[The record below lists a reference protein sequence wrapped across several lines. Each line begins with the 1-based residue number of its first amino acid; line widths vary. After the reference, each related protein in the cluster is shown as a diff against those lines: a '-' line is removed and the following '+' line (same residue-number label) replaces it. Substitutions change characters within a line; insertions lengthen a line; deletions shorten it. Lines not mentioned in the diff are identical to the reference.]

1 MTVRLKTPSTQRVHS
16 GSSPEEGFSEQ
27 IIVGMDPSPELSRAR
42 YSRMRWNAPL
52 SENHAAFLVER
63 LGVPPGVRI
72 LDLGCGWGEL
82 LLRAVAASDADVTGT
97 GVDTDVEALERGRVL
112 AADRGLAGR
121 VRLIEGEAAA
131 WQEPADRILCVG
143 ASHALAGTKE
153 SLLRLADLTLPG
165 GRVLFGDGF
174 WERPPT
180 RDAATLFGEDVL
192 SFAGVIACATTA
204 GWRVLHASTADQRE
218 WDDFESTFRAGREE
232 WLQEHPNDDQ
242 AAGVR
247 TALDD
252 QLQRYVEVYRGVFG
266 FCYLILGR

>member
-1 MTVRLKTPSTQRVHS
+1 MDL
-16 GSSPEEGFSEQ
+16 SPGL
-27 IIVGMDPSPELSRAR
+27 GDAG
-42 YSRMRWNAPL
+42 YSRMKWNAPL
-52 SENHAAFLVER
+52 SEDHAALLLER
-63 LGVPPGVRI
+63 LGVPPRARI

-82 LLRAVAASDADVTGT
+82 LLRAVAAGDADVTGT
-97 GVDTDVEALERGRVL
+97 GVDTDVEALERGRAL
-112 AADRGLAGR
+112 AAERGLAGR
-121 VRLIEGEAAA
+121 VKLIECEAAA

-143 ASHALAGTKE
+143 ASHALAGTQE

-165 GRVLFGDGF
+165 GRALFGEGC

-180 RDAATLFGEDVL
+180 RDAVALFGEDVL
-192 SFAGVIACATTA
+192 SLAAVIACAKTA
-204 GWRVLHASTADQRE
+204 GWRVFHASTADQRE

-232 WLQEHPNDDQ
+232 WLHEHPDDDQ
-242 AAGVR
+242 AADVR